1 MQTILRSGSR
11 GSEVKQLQTLLNAK
25 LKPTLK
31 IAEDGVFGPSTDLL
45 IKKFQAISNL
55 GIDGVVGPIT
65 WAALTG
71 KTKPNENPARIA
83 PVTSS
88 TPWMSY
94 ARNEIKQKEIK
105 GAEHNPRIIAYHAT
119 TTLNAEKDETAW
131 CSSFVNWSLK
141 QAGIKGTGSAAAISW
156 LKWGKSTNAKSGA
169 ITVIYNLKKTN
180 SSLTTSG
187 NHVGFLVQET
197 ATHFVI
203 LGGNQSDQV
212 KISYYQKSTWNLK
225 GYRWPNL

>member
-1 MQTILRSGSR
+1 MQKTLRPGSR
-11 GSEVKQLQTLLNAK
+11 GDEVKQLQALLNAK
-25 LKPTLK
+25 LTLTPK
-31 IAEDGVFGPSTDLL
+31 ISEDGIFGPNTEIL

-55 GIDGVVGPIT
+55 GIDGVVGPVT

-71 KTKPNENPARIA
+71 KSKPNENPAAIV
-83 PVTSS
+83 PITSS
-88 TPWMSY
+88 TPWMTY

-119 TTLNAEKDETAW
+119 TTLNADKDETAW
-131 CSSFVNWSLK
+131 CSSFVNWCLK
-141 QAGIKGTGSAAAISW
+141 QAGIKGTDSAAAISW
-156 LKWGKSTNAKSGA
+156 LKWGKSTNAQAGA
-169 ITVIYNLKKTN
+169 ITVIYNLKKAN

-197 ATHFVI
+197 ATHFAI

-212 KISYYQKSTWNLK
+212 KISSYPKSAWNLK

>member
-1 MQTILRSGSR
+1 MQKTLRPGNR
-11 GSEVKQLQTLLNAK
+11 GDEVKQLQALLNAK
-25 LKPTLK
+25 LILTPK
-31 IAEDGVFGPSTDLL
+31 ISEDGIFGPNTEIL

-55 GIDGVVGPIT
+55 GIDGVVGPAT

-71 KTKPNENPARIA
+71 KSKPNENPAVIA

-88 TPWMSY
+88 TPWMTY

-105 GAEHNPRIIAYHAT
+105 DAEHNPRIIAYHAT
-119 TTLNAEKDETAW
+119 TTLNADKDETAW
-131 CSSFVNWSLK
+131 CSSFVNWCLK
-141 QAGIKGTGSAAAISW
+141 QAGIKGTDSAAAISW
-156 LKWGKSTNAKSGA
+156 LKWGKNINDQAGA
-169 ITVIYNLKKTN
+169 ITVIYNSKKAN

-197 ATHFVI
+197 ATHFAI

-212 KISYYQKSTWNLK
+212 KISSYPKSAWNLK

>member
-25 LKPTLK
+25 LKPTPK

-65 WAALTG
+65 WAALAG
-71 KTKPNENPARIA
+71 KNKPNENPAIIV

-88 TPWMSY
+88 TPWLSY

-119 TTLNAEKDETAW
+119 TTLNADKDETAW
-131 CSSFVNWSLK
+131 CSSFVNWCLK
-141 QAGIKGTGSAAAISW
+141 QAGIKGTDSAAAISW
-156 LKWGKSTNAKSGA
+156 LRWGMSTAPQNGT
-169 ITVIYNLKKTN
+169 ITVIYSSKNAN

-187 NHVGFLVQET
+187 NHVGFLIQET
-197 ATHFVI
+197 ATHFVL

-212 KISYYQKSTWNLK
+212 KISSYPKSTWNLK